1 MRERL
6 NQLDR
11 TFREQGYTAAM
22 VEEARRLAAELGIDP
37 PSWAAPLNGHKP
49 IERRRS
55 DSWEYRRRK
64 RDEQLRREWERWR
77 YQRSKLPPGK
87 RGPMMEVGQRI
98 CRYCENPFVPSTL
111 RERYCKDFQ
120 PGNPDYCRQMA
131 HKRRAAEA
139 IVRPARVTSL
149 NPNADTGFRAP
160 LSGDAT

>member
-64 RDEQLRREWERWR
+64 RDEQLRREWERW
-77 YQRSKLPPGK
+77 
-87 RGPMMEVGQRI
+87 I